1 MAFLFIYTILKSLF
15 SGNNKIGSEFKTL
28 ITNTLIAGILIQAS
42 WFLTSAA
49 VDLSTI
55 ATYGVGGLPITI
67 LGSSS
72 DEKLNNMTYF
82 NYEYIFDFKNANPNS
97 DSSNFIILHTKNWNI
112 SPCAT
117 IPYSR
122 TEQTSGSTTDND
134 KTKQLIIGRKII
146 AYQSSLN

>member
-72 DEKLNNMTYF
+72 DENLDLVYF
-82 NYEYIFDFKNANPNS
+82 NHERVINFEQQGDSFIQDFL
-97 DSSNFIILHTKNWNI
+97 ILHTKDWNI

-117 IPYSR
+117 TSIQWKEND
-122 TEQTSGSTTDND
+122 EQTATVI
-134 KTKQLIIGRKII
+134 LGRKII
-146 AYQSSLN
+146 AYQSRLA

>member
-72 DEKLNNMTYF
+72 DENLDLVYF
-82 NYEYIFDFKNANPNS
+82 NHERVINFEQQG
-97 DSSNFIILHTKNWNI
+97 DSFIQDLLILHTKDWNI

-117 IPYSR
+117 TKIEWMTGGNSYS
-122 TEQTSGSTTDND
+122 D
-134 KTKQLIIGRKII
+134 KVILGRKVI
-146 AYQSSLN
+146 AYQSRLA